1 MRPILR
7 RVDEVTTSI
16 RQGMVAAN
24 AAGRP
29 VPALDRTTDRLVAL
43 VRSSGR
49 RAVNSTDGLN
59 AIDVKPA
66 VDWRVAKIKTIAKT
80 IKLSDDPAIGLLLSL
95 PEQARNFATGDLTGK
110 VSDVLVAG
118 HTDEQQ
124 AECGPEQ
131 VLIWQPERDACVR
144 CLKYAGKFRDAQETF
159 QGGLSFDPHAPT
171 PARDD
176 RIEGPPLHP
185 HCRCELEI
193 IPRHA
198 AAANSDALKREAERS
213 VLKGWALPSEGD
225 AVRKRAAEELLVGGV
240 IAPKTVIAETRRRL
254 RTGAPFTRD
263 VP

>member
-7 RVDEVTTSI
+7 RVDEVTTAI
-16 RQGMVAAN
+16 RRDMVAAKAN
-24 AAGRP
+24 GRP
-29 VPALDRTTDRLVAL
+29 VPALDRTTDRLVAV
-43 VRSSGR
+43 VRAAAR
-49 RAVNSTDGLN
+49 RAVNSTDGLDSS
-59 AIDVKPA
+59 DVKPA
-66 VDWRVAKIKTIAKT
+66 VKWRVDKIKAIAKT
-80 IKLSDDPAIGLLLSL
+80 VKASDDPALGLLLSL
-95 PEQARNFATGDLTGK
+95 PDQARAFVTGDLTGK
-110 VSDVLVAG
+110 VSDVLVAA

-124 AECGPEQ
+124 DACAPEQ

-144 CLKYAGKFRDAQETF
+144 CLKYAGRFRDRRETF

-176 RIEGPPLHP
+176 RIAGPPLHP

-198 AAANSDALKREAERS
+198 AAANSEALKREAERS

-225 AVRKRAAEELLVGGV
+225 AARKRAAEELLVSGV

-254 RTGAPFTRD
+254 RAGVPFTRD